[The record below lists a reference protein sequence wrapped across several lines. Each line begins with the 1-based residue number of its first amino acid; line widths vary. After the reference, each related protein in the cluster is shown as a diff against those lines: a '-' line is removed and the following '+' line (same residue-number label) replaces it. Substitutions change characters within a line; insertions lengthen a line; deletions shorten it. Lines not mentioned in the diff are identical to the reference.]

1 MYTRIESDTVG
12 CLEVPADAYYGIQT
26 LRAQQNFAITGR
38 RLHPLMIQSL
48 TLIKKAAALANCRAG
63 QLDSQI
69 SDAILLACD
78 EILTGR
84 LMQHFVVDPI
94 QGGAGTS
101 ANMNA
106 NEVIANRAAELLG
119 GNKGDYSLIHPNDHV
134 NMSQSTND
142 VFPTAGKMTALY
154 LLQPLLYQLQRL
166 EAALEKKA
174 GEFQTVVKM
183 GRTQL
188 QDAVPIRLGQSF
200 QAYAAMIQRDIL
212 RLQSSS
218 RQIGVVNM
226 GGTAIGTAL
235 NVSSF
240 YLRHIVPSCVP

>member
-1 MYTRIESDTVG
+1 M
-12 CLEVPADAYYGIQT
+12 
-26 LRAQQNFAITGR
+26 
-38 RLHPLMIQSL
+38 
-48 TLIKKAAALANCRAG
+48 
-63 QLDSQI
+63 DSQI

-226 GGTAIGTAL
+226 AELPLGQRSMSLPSISAILYPSSAKSVDWQLIQAENLIDATQNL
-235 NVSSF
+235 DSLVSF
-240 YLRHIVPSCVP
+240 FWQK